1 MGTESYRFLCAMS
14 EQTRRW
20 GYVVLRDEITD
31 SSHHAWEKFLQVMD
45 DHMYSGLAWTKGGSA
60 IIPTRHLI
68 FQDGFV
74 AASDPEAVRKF
85 VQFIFP
91 RSSFTDPEIGFL
103 KSEWRQKLTRTLVS

>member
-1 MGTESYRFLCAMS
+1 MS
-14 EQTRRW
+14 EQARRW

-74 AASDPEAVRKF
+74 AASDPRLCA
-85 VQFIFP
+85 
-91 RSSFTDPEIGFL
+91 SSCNSSSLGHLLLIP
-103 KSEWRQKLTRTLVS
+103 K